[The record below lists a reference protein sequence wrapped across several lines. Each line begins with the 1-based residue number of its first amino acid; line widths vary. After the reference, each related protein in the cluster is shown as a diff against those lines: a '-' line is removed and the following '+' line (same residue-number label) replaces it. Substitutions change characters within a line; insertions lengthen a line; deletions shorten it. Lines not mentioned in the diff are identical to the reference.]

1 MTSIRP
7 LLALAALTL
16 AGSAFAADAPGAYLL
31 IGGGNSHFN
40 NDCAGTTKCD
50 NNGNAF
56 KFAAGWRLGNGIAI
70 EGVAQ
75 DFGKST
81 ATALGVDVELKAKL
95 YGIGAAVYGDFSP
108 NWTGSAR
115 LGVGSVK
122 MTGSGRQ
129 GTVSVSQSESSTQ
142 LYAGLA
148 VGYRF
153 TPTVSAELA
162 WDSTR
167 GKIFGE
173 TGNISALT
181 LGIGIRF

>member
-1 MTSIRP
+1 MTFTRT
-7 LLALAALTL
+7 LLAAAALALT
-16 AGSAFAADAPGAYLL
+16 GSAFAADTPGAYLL
-31 IGGGNSHFN
+31 IGGGPSHFN
-40 NDCAGTTKCD
+40 NDCGGTSKCD
-50 NNGNAF
+50 NTGNSF
-56 KFAAGWRLGNGIAI
+56 KFAAGWRLGNGIAV

-81 ATALGVDVELKAKL
+81 ATVLGVDEEFKAKL
-95 YGIGAAVYGDFSP
+95 YGIGAAVYADFAP

-122 MTGSGRQ
+122 MTGSGRL
-129 GTVSVSQSESSTQ
+129 GTVSISESESSTQ
-142 LYAGLA
+142 VYAGLA

-153 TPTVSAELA
+153 TPAVSAELA

-167 GKIFGE
+167 GKILGE

-181 LGIGIRF
+181 IGIGIRF